1 VAIMETRERIFT
13 DEIKKLTPILGAE
26 TVSNLAK
33 SYLLA
38 DEDTRKRI
46 VEVVDAMR
54 AAVAT
59 DKELK
64 NSILVEPPERGLI
77 SGDIELGNILFGK
90 KKLFP
95 FSIKSS
101 DLLSH
106 MGIFGSSGYGKTN
119 IAYCLTEKLSEK
131 GIPVIIFDFSKR
143 NYKDILNTK
152 MKKNTY
158 IYTVGRDIAPFKFN
172 PLKPPEGV
180 QLSQWMKE
188 FAVVFDHAYWLLG
201 GGRYIILK
209 GLSSVYDAKNEPRMN
224 DIKDWLLQYSDTKMS
239 SREKNWVATAE
250 RPLESLCFREIG
262 EIFNCDKGVTP
273 DEFFQPGRITILELD
288 AIDTN
293 DKTFLIEIILQWI
306 RDWLLVSGEREKLK
320 GVIILEEAHHIL
332 NRQKASKLGSETV
345 IDLVFREVRELGLGV
360 VYLDQHPS
368 LVSYPALGNTST
380 NIYMNLGLDTKH
392 SSDILDASNML
403 GFDED
408 DSNFLRQLPVGNGFV
423 LCRKSSFP
431 KPFVAEFYPM
441 DIKKGSVSDEEIR
454 EHMKT
459 RIKEELPEIKEQVK
473 KTKKEIRMEDVDEFG
488 WRIMSAIGHG
498 DGSYTSQ
505 IYKATRMSGTVF
517 NDKADFLANLGILGY
532 ERGKAGRNKLYYYFL
547 TEDGQKIFDM
557 KFGRMAT
564 EESANIESLLHTFKL
579 DGWNYEEK
587 NGLVI
592 FEKAGKKLEIMIE
605 TSTDIT
611 KIREDLKKSRRFLCS
626 SERTKNSVITQ
637 AAKRV
642 GEGDKSVLFIATIEE
657 FDKSGIFEEID
668 FNPEWERTKN
678 V

>member
-1 VAIMETRERIFT
+1 METRERIFT
-13 DEIKKLTPILGAE
+13 DEIKKLTPILGSEA
-26 TVSNLAK
+26 VSNLAK

-46 VEVVDAMR
+46 VEVADAMW

-64 NSILVEPPERGLI
+64 NSILVEPPEKGLI
-77 SGDIELGNILFGK
+77 SGDIALGNILFGK
-90 KKLFP
+90 KKLYP
-95 FSIKSS
+95 FSVKSS

-239 SREKNWVATAE
+239 SREKNWVATAA

-262 EIFNCDKGVTP
+262 DIFNCEQGVSP

-293 DKTFLIEIILQWI
+293 DKTFLIEILLQWI
-306 RDWLLVSGEREKLK
+306 RDWLLVSDEREKLK
-320 GVIILEEAHHIL
+320 GVIILEEAHHVL

-403 GFDED
+403 GFAED
-408 DSNFLRQLPVGNGFV
+408 DRNFLRQLPVGDGFV

-564 EESANIESLLHTFKL
+564 EESDNIESLLHTFKL
-579 DGWNYEEK
+579 DGWNYDEK

-668 FNPEWERTKN
+668 FNPEWER
-678 V
+678 

>member
-1 VAIMETRERIFT
+1 MAIMETRERIFT

>member
-1 VAIMETRERIFT
+1 METRERIFT

>member
-1 VAIMETRERIFT
+1 
-13 DEIKKLTPILGAE
+13 
-26 TVSNLAK
+26 
-33 SYLLA
+33 
-38 DEDTRKRI
+38 
-46 VEVVDAMR
+46 
-54 AAVAT
+54 
-59 DKELK
+59 
-64 NSILVEPPERGLI
+64 
-77 SGDIELGNILFGK
+77 
-90 KKLFP
+90 
-95 FSIKSS
+95 
-101 DLLSH
+101 
-106 MGIFGSSGYGKTN
+106 
-119 IAYCLTEKLSEK
+119 
-131 GIPVIIFDFSKR
+131 
-143 NYKDILNTK
+143 
-152 MKKNTY
+152 
-158 IYTVGRDIAPFKFN
+158 
-172 PLKPPEGV
+172 
-180 QLSQWMKE
+180 
-188 FAVVFDHAYWLLG
+188 
-201 GGRYIILK
+201 
-209 GLSSVYDAKNEPRMN
+209 MN